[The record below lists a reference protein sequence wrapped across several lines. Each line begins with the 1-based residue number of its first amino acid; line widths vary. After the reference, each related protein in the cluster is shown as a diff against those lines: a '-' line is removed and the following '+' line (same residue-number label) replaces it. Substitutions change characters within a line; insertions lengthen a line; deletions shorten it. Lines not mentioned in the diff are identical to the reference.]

1 MYINTHV
8 IPSTTS
14 ASLTSASEGIFDDIN
29 NGGVARW
36 LVSVTATGSVNLQGS
51 VDNVTWSAL
60 PTPTGAAQAAIT
72 ATGLLVTALFPYL
85 RAVITANTGSIVVQL
100 AV

>member
-1 MYINTHV
+1 MYINTNV
-8 IPSTTS
+8 IPSTAS

-36 LVSVTATGSVNLQGS
+36 LVSLTATGSVTLQGS
-51 VDNVTWSAL
+51 IDNVKWFNL
-60 PTPTGAAQAAIT
+60 PTPTGATQAAVSAT
-72 ATGLLVTALFPYL
+72 ALVVTALFPYL